1 MSNNKTWHLY
11 TTINVR
17 IKRLVLVVII
27 IVLVNKLKFE
37 KRGRKLISQG
47 LTQGLRLLLSMY
59 NLHISMLAF
68 EDQIST
74 PNIMIYISS
83 FMVSYLSSIILLI
96 LVVTNKQYKIPELHR
111 QSPDAKVLC

>member
-47 LTQGLRLLLSMY
+47 LTLPRLLLSMY
-59 NLHISMLAF
+59 NLHISMLVF

-96 LVVTNKQYKIPELHR
+96 LVVTNKQYKIPELQR